1 MQRKKLHIHT
11 SEVTARNMEAESNR
25 FNLKCLAVLCCFS
38 VICGICNRLGV
49 FTVDP
54 LTMQIA
60 VVATVVF
67 CLLPIAIW
75 LVHDRL
81 MKKPESI
88 LLWSGFKYLII
99 ASTFFAISVT
109 CVTLTFHA
117 VLLMVL
123 PGVFAAQYPTQKRLR
138 RWAIIGSLVLV
149 PAGVYGGYFFGIVDL
164 NLFSGVVHKGVL
176 PLAER
181 IAACPPE
188 RYLSLF
194 LHYVMPRYLALLVIQ
209 ILLFGISKRNSVMT
223 RRQME
228 LSETA
233 NAEMNKRNKLQN
245 AIIDRLSSVI
255 ESRDENTGE
264 HVLRTKNYVR
274 ILAEEMSKDH
284 LFAKQLTPEVIE
296 EMVNAA
302 PLHDIGKIAIPDAI
316 LLKPGRLT
324 PAEFEVIKGH
334 AQKGG
339 AMIRTLFSDLDDPL
353 FRRMAEEITVYHHEW
368 WDGTGYPKGLKGREI
383 PLSARIMAVA
393 DVYDALISD
402 RVYKKAIP
410 PQEALEIIYSEAGTH
425 FDPDIVRILRRYVQ
439 RNGIRLEEHEE

>member
-1 MQRKKLHIHT
+1 MLKKDRMISA
-11 SEVTARNMEAESNR
+11 SEITDRNMEAGSNH
-25 FNLKCLAVLCCFS
+25 FNLRCLGVLCCFS
-38 VICGICNRLGV
+38 VLCGLCNLAGI

-54 LTMQIA
+54 LIMQIS
-60 VVATVVF
+60 VLATLISCF
-67 CLLPIAIW
+67 LPIAIW
-75 LVHDRL
+75 LVHDYL
-81 MKKPESI
+81 LKKPESI
-88 LLWSGFKYLII
+88 LYRSGFKYLII
-99 ASTFFAISVT
+99 ACAFLGIAVT

-123 PGVFAAQYPTQKRLR
+123 PGILAAQYTRQKRLR
-138 RWAIIGSLVLV
+138 RWTIIGSILLV
-149 PAGVYGGYFFGIVDL
+149 PAGVYGGFFFGIVDL
-164 NLFSGVVHKGVL
+164 NLFSGAVHKGVL

-194 LHYVMPRYLALLVIQ
+194 LHYVVPRYLALLVIQ
-209 ILLFGISKRNSVMT
+209 MLLFGISRRNAAMT
-223 RRQME
+223 RKQME
-228 LSETA
+228 LTEKA
-233 NAEMNKRNKLQN
+233 NTEMNKRNTLQN
-245 AIIDRLSSVI
+245 AIIDKLSSVI
-255 ESRDENTGE
+255 ESRDGNTGE

-274 ILAEEMSKDH
+274 ILAEEMAKDH

-296 EMVNAA
+296 GIVSAA

-334 AQKGG
+334 APKGG
-339 AMIRTLFSDLDDPL
+339 AMIRTLFSDLDDQL
-353 FRRMAEEITVYHHEW
+353 FLRMAEEIAVHHHEW
-368 WDGTGYPKGLKGREI
+368 WNGKGYPKGLKGREI

-410 PQEALEIIYSEAGTH
+410 REEALEIIYSESGTH
-425 FDPDIVRILRRYVQ
+425 FDPDIIRILRRYVQ
-439 RNGIRLEEHEE
+439 RNGNRLEDHEA

>member
-1 MQRKKLHIHT
+1 MQGKKMHIHT

-38 VICGICNRLGV
+38 VICGVCNRLGV

-54 LTMQIA
+54 LTMEISVA
-60 VVATVVF
+60 ATVLF
-67 CLLPIAIW
+67 CFLPIAIW
-75 LVHDRL
+75 LVHDKL
-81 MKKPESI
+81 LKKPESI

-99 ASTFFAISVT
+99 ASTFFGIAVT

-123 PGVFAAQYPTQKRLR
+123 PGIFTAQYPTQKRLR

-209 ILLFGISKRNSVMT
+209 MLLFGISRRNAVMT

-255 ESRDENTGE
+255 ESRDGNTGE

-274 ILAEEMSKDH
+274 ILAGEMAKDR

-339 AMIRTLFSDLDDPL
+339 AMIRTLFSDLDDQM

-368 WDGTGYPKGLKGREI
+368 WDGSGYPKGLKGREI

-439 RNGIRLEEHEE
+439 RNGIRLEEHKE